1 MVRLALQVRKALL
14 VRLLDLPG
22 LPERR
27 AILDLLA
34 HKVQIVPLL
43 ALLVQPE
50 LKVFRETLVLPD
62 LKAFKVCRASKVK
75 LGQPDL
81 RVTKAFK
88 VSRANK
94 ASKDQLVRKGT
105 PGRPG
110 LPEPIAQLLVQ
121 PVLPALKVRRGPQ
134 STSLVRLLQ
143 LAIFPLPA
151 ILRTMPTS

>member
-94 ASKDQLVRKGT
+94 AFRVLPALRVKL
-105 PGRPG
+105 GR
-110 LPEPIAQLLVQ
+110 LDRLEPIAQLLV
-121 PVLPALKVRRGPQ
+121 R
-134 STSLVRLLQ
+134 LVRLALRETPGQ
-143 LAIFPLPA
+143 LALRA
-151 ILRTMPTS
+151 IRA